1 MSGVNE
7 TLIREFFEA
16 RGFLVH
22 QQRKFV
28 APGLHDDDEIDLFVL
43 NPRAP
48 QPSRPLPAVLD
59 ASHVADLAAAAV
71 AIKGWHSETFSV
83 ALLAQEPEV
92 ARFTDPDRIR
102 RSAAALGLDTP
113 LTRVLV
119 VPSLPQNK
127 AARDEAVAALRTRGV
142 DAILPFR
149 AALADLIQH
158 TEVNRNYAKS
168 DTLQILRI
176 LKNYDLLKDPPLEL
190 FRPRRKT
197 R

>member
-7 TLIREFFEA
+7 TIIREFFEL

-28 APGLHDDDEIDLFVL
+28 APGLQDDDEIDFFVV
-43 NPRAP
+43 NPRS
-48 QPSRPLPAVLD
+48 PSTASNLPAVLGAD
-59 ASHVADLAAAAV
+59 DVSRLASAAV
-71 AIKGWHSETFSV
+71 AVRGWHSETFSV

-92 ARFTDPDRIR
+92 ARFTDPDRVA
-102 RSAAALGLDTP
+102 RSARALGLEPP

-127 AARDEAVAALRTRGV
+127 AARDEAVAALRQRGV
-142 DAILPFR
+142 DALLPFR
-149 AALADLIQH
+149 AVLADLIQR

-168 DTLQILRI
+168 DLLQVLRI

-190 FRPRRKT
+190 FRTRRKT